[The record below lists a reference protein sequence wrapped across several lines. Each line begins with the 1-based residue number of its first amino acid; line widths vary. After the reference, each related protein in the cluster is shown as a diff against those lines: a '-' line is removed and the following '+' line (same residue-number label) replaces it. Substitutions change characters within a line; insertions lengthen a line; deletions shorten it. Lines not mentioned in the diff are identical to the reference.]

1 VNASGLTLDT
11 GALIALERRDR
22 RCIALIDSAVRRD
35 LAVTVPTVCVAEW
48 WRRPRGPAARL
59 LEAFDVEP
67 LTEDL
72 AKRAG
77 EALARIKAPG
87 PSLADAVVMA
97 SAAAR
102 GDLVLTGDLGDFEKL
117 GRAFPGVR
125 LLRV

>member
-1 VNASGLTLDT
+1 MSPAGLTLDT

-22 RCIALIDSAVRRD
+22 RCVALIDSALHRD
-35 LAVTVPTVCVAEW
+35 LPVTVPAVVVVEW

-67 LTEDL
+67 LTEPL

-77 EALARIKAPG
+77 EALARAPSGG

-102 GDLVLTGDLGDFEKL
+102 GDLVLTADLGDLEEL